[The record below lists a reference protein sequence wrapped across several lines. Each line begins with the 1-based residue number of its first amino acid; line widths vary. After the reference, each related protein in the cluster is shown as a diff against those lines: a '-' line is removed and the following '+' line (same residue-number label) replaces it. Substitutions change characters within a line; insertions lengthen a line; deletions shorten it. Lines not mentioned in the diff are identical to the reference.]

1 MILHRSESIVFPFFF
16 LIWIIRVSLVESPV
30 LFTRSYL
37 FINLLDHSVNINPKL
52 FIPSFFLLILT
63 IWFSQAV
70 KSVFYISHW
79 YEFIDYTCK

>member
-1 MILHRSESIVFPFFF
+1 MILHRSESIIFPFFS
-16 LIWIIRVSLVESPV
+16 LIYIIRVSLVESPI

-37 FINLLDHSVNINPKL
+37 FINLLDHSGCVNPKF
-52 FIPSFFLLILT
+52 FIHSFFLLILT